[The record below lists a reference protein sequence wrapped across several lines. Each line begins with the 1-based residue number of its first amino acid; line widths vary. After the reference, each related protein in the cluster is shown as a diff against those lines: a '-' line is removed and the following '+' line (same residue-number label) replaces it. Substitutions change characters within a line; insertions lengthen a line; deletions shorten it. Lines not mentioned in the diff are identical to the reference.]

1 MGLWAKCWMGDWT
14 KHMAP
19 DTWPTPGKW
28 GIPENGFQKCLF
40 QVARALRSWLEE
52 AWGIPVETVIF
63 FIVEIHPWSGA
74 HENEYHSEDISFK
87 SRLLDFVRITRLKKV
102 PAPLNKIKGWYSSP
116 YVVRLWENHKI
127 ASVRYW
133 WRFEDV
139 RYWWRCENLRYW
151 WNCGDCVCVEMPPV
165 DFACTRPRSAG
176 GKIGYSFPL

>member
-19 DTWPTPGKW
+19 DTWPTSGKW

-40 QVARALRSWLEE
+40 QVASAVLIGGSMGDTRRNCNTFHSWNLPFM
-52 AWGIPVETVIF
+52 GRTRMNFTVRTF
-63 FIVEIHPWSGA
+63 HSSPGRWIVCELQCW
-74 HENEYHSEDISFK
+74 
-87 SRLLDFVRITRLKKV
+87 KKL
-102 PAPLNKIKGWYSSP
+102 PAPPNKIH
-116 YVVRLWENHKI
+116 VVRLCENHKM

-133 WRFEDV
+133 WIFEDV
-139 RYWWRCENLRYW
+139 RYRWRCENLRYW